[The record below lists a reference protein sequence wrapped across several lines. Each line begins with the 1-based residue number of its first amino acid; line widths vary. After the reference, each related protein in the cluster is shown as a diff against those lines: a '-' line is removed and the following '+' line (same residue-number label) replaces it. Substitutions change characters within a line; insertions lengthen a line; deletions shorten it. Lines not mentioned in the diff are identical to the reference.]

1 VVVVVIKLEG
11 YQGKEITIEE
21 LVVQY
26 YKDPDKYFE
35 VIINVKP
42 RSVDGIAV
50 ITAIVVAK
58 TSIALVESWVHFV
71 LSKEGNGG

>member
-42 RSVDGIAV
+42 RSSNCLPAPAPNIIDISGLGFMPINT
-50 ITAIVVAK
+50 IEILK
-58 TSIALVESWVHFV
+58 I
-71 LSKEGNGG
+71 